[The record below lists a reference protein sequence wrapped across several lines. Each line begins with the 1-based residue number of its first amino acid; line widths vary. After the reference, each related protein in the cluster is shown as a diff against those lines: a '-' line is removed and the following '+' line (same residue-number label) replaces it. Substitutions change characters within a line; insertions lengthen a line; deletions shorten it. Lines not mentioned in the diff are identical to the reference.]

1 MRSRLDVPAGE
12 ISLAFDGPKAAAT
25 TIVIAHGAGA
35 GMDHAFMEHMA
46 AGLTRSGHQVVRFN
60 FRYGEVGKKAP
71 DRQPVLEETYR
82 AVAEHVRPKAKGSLV
97 LGGKSMGG
105 RIASQI
111 VAGGTDADGLVFFGY
126 PLHPPGRPDR
136 IRDAHLK
143 DITCPMLFIEGTRD
157 PFCPLDTLQKV
168 LKKVSSPEIHVI
180 DDGDHSF
187 KVRKLSGRTTEEAWD
202 EVVQV
207 SSRFLSE
214 VGAPDA
220 GYYEGE
226 PFL

>member
-1 MRSRLDVPAGE
+1 MRTKLDVPAGE
-12 ISLAFDGPKAAAT
+12 IPLAFDGPESAAA

-35 GMDHAFMEHMA
+35 GMDHAFMEYMT

-60 FRYGEVGKKAP
+60 FRYVEVGRKAP
-71 DRQPVLEETYR
+71 DRHPVLEETYR
-82 AVAEHVRPKAKGSLV
+82 AVAEFVRSKAKGSLV

-143 DITCPMLFIEGTRD
+143 GVTCPMLFIEGTRD
-157 PFCPLDTLQKV
+157 PFCPLDTLQRV
-168 LKKVSSPEIHVI
+168 LKKVSSPTEVHVV

-214 VGAPDA
+214 AGAA
-220 GYYEGE
+220 GRRRNI
-226 PFL
+226 